1 MLVSTIIN
9 IVGIHIHSF
18 SFFSFLMKIR
28 YQNRSPVFFICLPKW
43 LGFSMCI
50 LPQIAFNMDILV
62 GFITKLP
69 LIIGGFFELG

>member
-9 IVGIHIHSF
+9 FVGIHIHSF
-18 SFFSFLMKIR
+18 SFFFSFLMKIR

-50 LPQIAFNMDILV
+50 LRISHTENLYTID
-62 GFITKLP
+62 TYLP
-69 LIIGGFFELG
+69 LDL